1 VQAKGCQTLHELLD
15 LVVVRQLPVLAL
27 LLQPANIHVSW
38 GKRSHGQVIARA
50 CAMAEVHTRRTAYL
64 ENQASRAPCT
74 RTFTTCFFV
83 SDTAVRLCR

>member
-38 GKRSHGQVIARA
+38 GKRCHGQVIASARA
-50 CAMAEVHTRRTAYL
+50 M
-64 ENQASRAPCT
+64 P
-74 RTFTTCFFV
+74 
-83 SDTAVRLCR
+83 